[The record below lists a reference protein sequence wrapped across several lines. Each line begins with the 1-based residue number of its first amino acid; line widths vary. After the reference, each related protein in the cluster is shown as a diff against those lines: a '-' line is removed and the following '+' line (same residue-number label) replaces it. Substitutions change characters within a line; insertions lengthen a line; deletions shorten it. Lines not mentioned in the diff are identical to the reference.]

1 MKITK
6 ETFKNIVR
14 EVMTEES
21 EYQDFFKRALEKTG
35 KSIPEMSDEEKKAFF
50 NKIDAAWDAKG
61 EKNEELTGNQHK
73 LDVDGD
79 GEIEASDLAA
89 LRAGKTNEA
98 KYPTSLYVN
107 SIIYGQGFTGLKGIE
122 DGKYYKVVEMD
133 DTTATLAP
141 CDQKGKITGSK
152 KVRHKL
158 SSLEDSIKTAKRG
171 DENGIVIESVNEAMA
186 SGAWV
191 GLEKTPKGPKLVKTF
206 KSGNEAKAW
215 VMKSPG
221 GHSIMTKK
229 DWDVSEGK
237 SEAESVNESLT
248 ANDGKILLN
257 GKPVGYYDYDRGS
270 AAFWTTDLSDKQFR
284 GSKAFDTKEEMLA
297 FFKKY
302 LSRAAKALEYKR
314 KALAKFGI
322 KYPADESVNEGI
334 GTIALGVAGGL
345 LLLKTLGFVVKKVL
359 GTIGMNVKLPKEK
372 LLQVVEDMTKNVMQ
386 NAGGGKVDM
395 LHLAK
400 LKSYLMDEI
409 KNGKITNVKQI
420 MQVIDN
426 LSKKD
431 ESVNEAINKD
441 ITNRNLDLLDKAAD
455 MAIKNPKGNVVELAK
470 IIKKYVRDI
479 RNSIKESI
487 VNEATKPTIKVVS
500 KLKPEQG
507 IQIVVTKTT
516 DGDTMY
522 GGFVVRGKLQRV
534 IPVGANNSKEGVQKR
549 ALQIWDEF
557 GKQLGETIN
566 EDKIDWADFYK
577 MAKDRSGHN
586 PNFEKK
592 YGKVLSRPH
601 VADAV
606 KTAKD
611 FKSFMKFIQ
620 KFENINEV
628 SSPKEIA
635 VLQKERDTLAAK
647 GSAIMDKQ
655 RQLIRT
661 TLGNKFEFPWENYD
675 KWPNELKMKVAKLD
689 MEFEKNNVEVQKA
702 FEKLMKAKGT
712 WR

>member
-6 ETFKNIVR
+6 EQFKGIVR
-14 EVMTEES
+14 EVMIDES
-21 EYQDFFKRALEKTG
+21 EYQTFFAKALEKTG
-35 KSIPEMSDEEKKAFF
+35 KSIPEMSEEEKKAFF

-122 DGKYYKVVEMD
+122 GGKYYKVVEMD

-141 CDQKGKITGSK
+141 SDQKGKITGSN

-158 SSLEDSIKTAKRG
+158 SSLEGSIKTAKRG
-171 DENGIVIESVNEAMA
+171 DENGIVIESVNEE
-186 SGAWV
+186 SEPLKLKGIKINKKSPV
-191 GLEKTPKGPKLVKTF
+191 TFVLEVSFLI
-206 KSGNEAKAW
+206 GNEVVMSYLTTGTSQDAQKLKSKIEKAF
-215 VMKSPG
+215 S
-221 GHSIMTKK
+221 S
-229 DWDVSEGK
+229 
-237 SEAESVNESLT
+237 
-248 ANDGKILLN
+248 GKIVSPS
-257 GKPVGYYDYDRGS
+257 GIGYYAYN
-270 AAFWTTDLSDKQFR
+270 
-284 GSKAFDTKEEMLA
+284 
-297 FFKKY
+297 
-302 LSRAAKALEYKR
+302 
-314 KALAKFGI
+314 
-322 KYPADESVNEGI
+322 ESVNEGI

-386 NAGGGKVDM
+386 NSGGGKVDM

-431 ESVNEAINKD
+431 ESVNEA
-441 ITNRNLDLLDKAAD
+441 
-455 MAIKNPKGNVVELAK
+455 
-470 IIKKYVRDI
+470 
-479 RNSIKESI
+479 S
-487 VNEATKPTIKVVS
+487 KPTIKVVN
-500 KLKPEQG
+500 KLKNEQG
-507 IQIVVTKTT
+507 IQIVVVKTT
-516 DGDTMY
+516 KGETMY
-522 GGFVVRGKLQRV
+522 GGFVVRGKLQKV

-647 GSAIMDKQ
+647 GSVIMDKQ

-661 TLGNKFEFPWENYD
+661 TLGGKFEFPWENYD